1 MEGLDYTS
9 ERPLCVPFGV
19 RCTRVLDDKLTARVI
34 GLVLLGF
41 PGVMGGST
49 IALTARELRTPK
61 LYALL
66 LLMTLPLWI
75 AGAVVLL
82 RSRKLKD

>member
-1 MEGLDYTS
+1 
-9 ERPLCVPFGV
+9 
-19 RCTRVLDDKLTARVI
+19 
-34 GLVLLGF
+34 
-41 PGVMGGST
+41 MGGST

-66 LLMTLPLWI
+66 LVMTVPLWI